1 MMGRTGLLDGGR
13 EGHLHPLT
21 LFALTLLALIQA
33 FLANQLVYALVLA
46 LSFLVLLD
54 VSPASFL
61 RQLALFAVA
70 CGVVQL
76 ILHVDIGYVTSI
88 FLGVAVLVVRVFPV
102 VNIGCALMMT
112 SSSKLLASMRKLHV
126 PNRAAVGAVIG
137 LRFLD
142 EMGGRVKEIKRGMR
156 VRGLRPSPL
165 RPVHAFELYFVPLV
179 YKCLHVSETL
189 VSSVISKG
197 IEADCEKTSYRSLS
211 FGLLDG
217 AALGVGVFLLG
228 VAVWM

>member
-1 MMGRTGLLDGGR
+1 MGRTGLLDGGR
-13 EGHLHPLT
+13 EGHLHP
-21 LFALTLLALIQA
+21 LTLLALIQA

-217 AALGVGVFLLG
+217 AALGVGVVLLG

>member
-1 MMGRTGLLDGGR
+1 MGRTGLLDSGR

-46 LSFLVLLD
+46 LSF
-54 VSPASFL
+54 
-61 RQLALFAVA
+61 LALFAVA

-142 EMGGRVKEIKRGMR
+142 EMGDRVKEIKRGMR

-165 RPVHAFELYFVPLV
+165 RPVRAFELYFVPLV

-217 AALGVGVFLLG
+217 AALGAGVVLLG
-228 VAVWM
+228 VAVWV